1 VDWDLLAQ
9 YEKLQERMKEE
20 RRLLKIL
27 QDQANELR
35 AGDLPVALSFAI
47 AGTVLSL
54 KGSNVPV
61 AQPLPAAL
69 VMKIPGSGQFP
80 YLICLGQ
87 NNRWY
92 VVTVGDV
99 VGLRGEI
106 PRLSGVDHLA
116 PPPELPLKPG
126 QMKSGNEETAVIAR
140 QIPALPSPMDD
151 APEVYEQLQR
161 MEGVQRQ
168 IESHPVNSWGNRP
181 TILKR
186 QKRISAVQTEI
197 ADRKSKLD
205 RQSQQHWREFLDLIE
220 ILQHF
225 GCLDDLTPTP

>member
-1 VDWDLLAQ
+1 
-9 YEKLQERMKEE
+9 
-20 RRLLKIL
+20 
-27 QDQANELR
+27 
-35 AGDLPVALSFAI
+35 
-47 AGTVLSL
+47 
-54 KGSNVPV
+54 
-61 AQPLPAAL
+61 
-69 VMKIPGSGQFP
+69 
-80 YLICLGQ
+80 
-87 NNRWY
+87 
-92 VVTVGDV
+92 
-99 VGLRGEI
+99 
-106 PRLSGVDHLA
+106 
-116 PPPELPLKPG
+116 
-126 QMKSGNEETAVIAR
+126 
-140 QIPALPSPMDD
+140 MDD

-225 GCLDDLTPTP
+225 GCLDDLTPTPLRAGSRCHSRR